1 MLSNLPPKKIAVV
14 TATRAEF
21 GLLSKLIQLLE
32 LSPEFELQLFVTGSH
47 LLEAQGKTVNE
58 IIHQGFPI
66 TQQIA
71 ILEDNQAETD
81 LTATTAKALAEFG
94 KAFKFHKPDAVVV
107 LGDRYELLGICSAAL
122 LSHIPIVHLHGGEV
136 TEGAMDE
143 AIRHAVT
150 KMASLH
156 FVAADSYAQRVI
168 QMGEQPKNVFN
179 VGSPGLDIIKQLK
192 PLTKTELEQFLNISL
207 VSPLFVVTYH
217 PVTWGS
223 TKGKEALENV
233 FEALEKFESATVIWT
248 AANTDEAGVE
258 INRLTQQWVQNT
270 KLNARFVSSLGSL
283 RYLSLLKQADAV
295 IGNSSSGIIEAP
307 ALNVATVN
315 IGERQK
321 GRLMAK
327 SIVQSTEKSRDIQTA
342 IQSALEFNNWQNNSL
357 YGQGNTAEK
366 IVQVLA
372 NSDLLQAQTK
382 TFYDLS
388 PCE

>member
-1 MLSNLPPKKIAVV
+1 MLSNLQPKKIAVV

-21 GLLSKLIQLLE
+21 GLLSHLIQLLE
-32 LSPEFELQLFVTGSH
+32 QSPEFELQLFVTGSH
-47 LLEAQGKTVNE
+47 LLESQGNTVSE
-58 IIHQGFPI
+58 ITNHGFPI
-66 TQQIA
+66 TQQIS

-94 KAFKFHKPDAVVV
+94 KAFKVHKPDAVVV

-192 PLTKTELEQFLNISL
+192 PLTKIELEQFLDISL

-217 PVTWGS
+217 PVTWGT
-223 TKGKEALENV
+223 TKGKQALENL
-233 FEALEKFESATVIWT
+233 FQALEKFEMASVVWT

-270 KLNARFVSSLGSL
+270 KLNANFVSSLGSL

-327 SIVQSTEKSRDIQTA
+327 SIVQSTENSRDIQTA
-342 IQSALEFNNWQNNSL
+342 IQAALEFNNWQNNSL